1 VCLCELRPATVLA
14 LPVLN
19 NGDAVAG
26 LA

>member
-14 LPVLN
+14 LPFLN
-19 NGDAVAG
+19 HGDAVAG